1 MIQDELTQAVEMG
14 VISFDMS
21 TRVGMEIDHLRAEL
35 DNRQMQ
41 LDGEHTTCVEL
52 SRQVYDLEEELA
64 QAHSDIATLDS
75 ATNCLHDNL
84 ERKDAAIKE
93 LLHYNRIA
101 NDLDAYLADVAGWGL
116 GDMSEK
122 PKSSD
127 YGLES
132 R

>member
-52 SRQVYDLEEELA
+52 FRQVYDLEEELA
-64 QAHSDIATLDS
+64 QA
-75 ATNCLHDNL
+75 
-84 ERKDAAIKE
+84 RKWSSVWKEWAKWAFNYWRHNNAIVPFTE
-93 LLHYNRIA
+93 EQA
-101 NDLDAYLADVAGWGL
+101 V
-116 GDMSEK
+116 
-122 PKSSD
+122 
-127 YGLES
+127 
-132 R
+132 